1 MNLFNWFQKQPQ
13 NNDVIQTQ
21 HVGSFSP
28 FPSLFG
34 LSPNNEKT
42 ISQIPSANFCMEQIV
57 KPISQLPVY
66 LYREQTDGKNTKIER
81 ITTEGKL
88 KNRERVLNEEATV
101 FHKGSDLKSHLLRQA
116 ILYGSSYAKAEW
128 IGGDL
133 KTKLSVLVPLDAER
147 VIIQRELEKGYIPTT
162 AKIVY
167 DTTSRDD
174 KVNTTGKPKQITFN
188 DYDCV
193 IVSDGAKEGL
203 AGRGVIEKG
212 ELAFTLARTIMEFE
226 QDYHGRGGVPFGYI
240 TVDSELGGKVGQ
252 QKIDQI
258 IEDWHKRY
266 SDGGIRGTTPV
277 FNQGI
282 KFHELTKPD
291 ISFDKKMEVVNKM
304 IMSVFGVP
312 YSKLN
317 GVASKDEEA
326 TFRKNTLQPWIVKLE
341 EALNQTLLTESEKA
355 QGYFFRF
362 DTSELQRASEEER
375 TVSISEAFEKGL
387 FNNHQV
393 AEKLD
398 MPKPEGPPIYSGH
411 SGKTFYTFENGDIK
425 ILHGANEA
433 IKTEKETTESS
444 A

>member
-13 NNDVIQTQ
+13 NNDVYQTQ

-42 ISQIPSANFCMEQIV
+42 ISQIPSANYCIEQIV

-66 LYREQTDGKNTKIER
+66 LYQQLNNGEIKR
-81 ITTEGKL
+81 ISTEGKL
-88 KNRERVLNEEATV
+88 KNRERILNEEATA
-101 FHKGSDLKSHLLRQA
+101 FHRGSDLKSHLLRQCL
-116 ILYGSSYAKAEW
+116 LYGSSYAKAEW
-128 IGGDL
+128 IGGDA
-133 KTKLSVLVPLDAER
+133 KMKLESLVPLDASR
-147 VIIQRELEKGYIPTT
+147 VIIQRELKGGYIPTT

-167 DTTSRDD
+167 DTTSNDP
-174 KVNTTGKPKQITFN
+174 KVNTTSKQRNIEFN

-193 IVSDGAKEGL
+193 IVSDSAMDGL
-203 AGRGVIEKG
+203 TGRGVIEKG

-240 TVDSELGGKVGQ
+240 TVQSELAGTKGQ
-252 QKIDQI
+252 EKIDQI
-258 IEDWHKRY
+258 IKDWHARY
-266 SDGGIRGTTPV
+266 SDGGTRGTTPV
-277 FNQGI
+277 FTQGI
-282 KFHELTKPD
+282 EFHELTKPD

-317 GVASKDEEA
+317 GVASKEEEA
-326 TFRKNTLQPWIVKLE
+326 AFRKNTLQPWIVKLE
-341 EALNQTLLTESEKA
+341 EAFDYTLLTESEKA

-375 TVSISEAFEKGL
+375 VASISEAYEKGL

-411 SGKTFYTFENGDIK
+411 SGKTFYTFEEGKIK

-433 IKTEKETTESS
+433 IKTENEIKEPSD
-444 A
+444 